1 MTEISTQPPESP
13 TEVLARSLF
22 GFAFLASIAAIV
34 AWIALLLSPDTP
46 NATFSQIRT
55 GIIVGFGIVTLV
67 IMGMTVWLYRHPPAQ
82 LVPLSRRFTTILDN
96 RWIAFTIVLL
106 TLEINFFAFL
116 TLRDVAP
123 TITGPGKFLLVCWSL
138 LLLGIILTINRQ
150 RLRRW
155 VNQTNAL
162 WIGVG
167 VTLTLFIIVWI
178 LYLLSFN
185 IIQQTGIEDR
195 LRSGLDPRELTFYDD
210 GNPAPTSRDFWLE
223 QGQMQVQWLPY
234 TYWTVQPFDGEY
246 INIGADGVRY
256 TPSFVDEGDIDVG
269 RVYFFGGST
278 MWGEGARDAHTI
290 AGHTARLLAEN
301 DLPQHVINYGQT
313 GYVSTQDMILFQ
325 TQLAQGNIP
334 DVAVFYQ
341 GFNDIYSAYL
351 QNYVGLPLR
360 EGNRISDVEAGR
372 WLRAGLPVFSLPGG
386 TIPDNSFD
394 LIASEGINAE
404 TIVTRYLANV
414 RMMRVIAAEYGVEVI
429 FVWQPAILFK
439 DTLMGTEATIIEQI
453 EADNPGFI
461 ELYREADRFLRE
473 QVENSDWDDFI
484 VISDLFVDDE
494 RPIFH
499 DLVHITEDGNYSVAQ
514 TILPTIIRRLEIE

>member
-1 MTEISTQPPESP
+1 MTETPTQTPESSA
-13 TEVLARSLF
+13 EILARSLF
-22 GFAFLASIAAIV
+22 GFAFLGLIAAIV
-34 AWIALLLSPDTP
+34 TWIALLLSPDSS
-46 NATFSQIRT
+46 NETFSQIRT
-55 GIIVGFGIVTLV
+55 GISAGFGIVTLAILGV
-67 IMGMTVWLYRHPPAQ
+67 TVWLYRHPPAQ
-82 LVPLSRRFTTILDN
+82 LLPLSRRFASVLAN
-96 RWIAFTIVLL
+96 RWLALITLFLV
-106 TLEINFFAFL
+106 LEINFFAFL

-138 LLLGIILTINRQ
+138 LLLGIILTINWQ
-150 RLRRW
+150 RLRSW
-155 VNQTNAL
+155 INQTNDL
-162 WIGVG
+162 WIAVG
-167 VTLTLFIIVWI
+167 VTLTLFIIVVI
-178 LYLLSFN
+178 FYLFSFN
-185 IIQQTGIEDR
+185 VIQQTGIEDR
-195 LRSGLDPRELTFYDD
+195 FRSGLDPRELTFYDD
-210 GNPAPTSRDFWLE
+210 GNPAPSARDFWLE

-256 TPSFVDEGDIDVG
+256 TPSFFDAGVNDAG

-278 MWGEGARDAHTI
+278 MWGEGARDAYTI

-325 TQLAQGNIP
+325 AQLAQGNIP
-334 DVAVFYQ
+334 DVAIFYQ

-351 QNYVGLPLR
+351 QNYVGIPLR

-372 WLRAGLPVFSLPGG
+372 WLRAGLPTFSLPGG

-404 TIVTRYLANV
+404 VIVSRYLANV
-414 RMMRVIAAEYGVEVI
+414 RMIRAVAADYNVEVI

-439 DTLMGTEATIIEQI
+439 DTLAGAEATIIEQM
-453 EADNPGFI
+453 ESDNPGFI
-461 ELYREADRFLRE
+461 DLYREVDRLLRE
-473 QVENSDWDDFI
+473 RVENRDWDDII
-484 VISDLFVDDE
+484 VISDLFVDDV

-499 DLVHITEDGNYSVAQ
+499 DLVHITEDGNFSVAQ
-514 TILPTIIRRLEIE
+514 AILPGIIRELENN